1 MGSGIP
7 KPPLSSCPHPCGT
20 PQCPPG
26 PGKREWGAISLSQ
39 PGAFE
44 MQQSAYLEREGCV
57 GIGRGPAGPGGCRGL
72 GCEGGSARLVAR
84 PSVDVCAQSHCS
96 ISALGCAPPSPPS
109 FACALPRSPAR
120 SLPKHHAAPWRR
132 RNYYFI
138 YLIFFFFSSPS
149 LSFTSSRGEGGRA
162 ERLIIIIIIHNSSR
176 SLSRLLC
183 PPAEPPEAS
192 SVPGAGSGVGLEG
205 SEPLAV
211 GWEQPQSLPQ
221 RCVRPL
227 SV

>member
-1 MGSGIP
+1 MSPRPREARAGSDIP
-7 KPPLSSCPHPCGT
+7 EAARSFGDAAK
-20 PQCPPG
+20 
-26 PGKREWGAISLSQ
+26 
-39 PGAFE
+39 
-44 MQQSAYLEREGCV
+44 AYLEGEGCV
-57 GIGRGPAGPGGCRGL
+57 GMGRGPAGPGGCRGL

-109 FACALPRSPAR
+109 FACALPRS
-120 SLPKHHAAPWRR
+120 LPKHRAAPWRR

-138 YLIFFFFSSPS
+138 YLIFFFRSSPS

-162 ERLIIIIIIHNSSR
+162 ERLIITIIIHNSSR
-176 SLSRLLC
+176 SLSRLLR

-192 SVPGAGSGVGLEG
+192 SAPGAGSGVGLEG

-227 SV
+227 GV